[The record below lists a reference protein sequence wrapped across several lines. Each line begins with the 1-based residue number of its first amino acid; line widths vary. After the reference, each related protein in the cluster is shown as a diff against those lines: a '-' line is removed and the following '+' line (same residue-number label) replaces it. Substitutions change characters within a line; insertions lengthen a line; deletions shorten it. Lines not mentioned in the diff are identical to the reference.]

1 MYYDYD
7 SNIFTYLETFYLKGD
22 INQRIRKNC
31 TQVFRKLIPIAP
43 LAKQQYLS
51 GQRDP
56 HTLAVESQAH
66 SNSDAHANVLMNQI
80 YLRNKV
86 KPLNESDHSVDR
98 EIVKQFLDMSTCCLR
113 EYQWVGVTWLTQL
126 RRQS

>member
-7 SNIFTYLETFYLKGD
+7 SNIFTYLETSYLKGD

-51 GQRDP
+51 GQ
-56 HTLAVESQAH
+56 
-66 SNSDAHANVLMNQI
+66 
-80 YLRNKV
+80 
-86 KPLNESDHSVDR
+86 
-98 EIVKQFLDMSTCCLR
+98 
-113 EYQWVGVTWLTQL
+113 
-126 RRQS
+126 